1 MNPTDIVSKT
11 EKGRD
16 EIATRSHG
24 LSSRLRQLLL
34 IIDGTMS
41 VAAIAQRQF
50 DGEECLV
57 QLRELL
63 SQGFITLEGGGEG
76 AVEPTA
82 PPPMAQGGTSVPETD
97 RLELAKRYL
106 SEFAR
111 GTLGPDANRVIERI
125 RACTNRSEL
134 DVLAQ
139 SCCKVVTAVAGKR
152 KADEFMAELR
162 SALGEE

>member
-11 EKGRD
+11 EKGRE

-50 DGEECLV
+50 DGEECIV
-57 QLRELL
+57 QLQELL
-63 SQGFITLEGGGEG
+63 TQGYITLEGGGEG
-76 AVEPTA
+76 MVEPTA
-82 PPPMAQGGTSVPETD
+82 PPPMASGGSSVPDAD

-106 SEFAR
+106 SEFVH

-125 RACTNRSEL
+125 RACDNRSEL
-134 DVLAQ
+134 DAIVQ
-139 SCCKVVTAVAGKR
+139 SCCKVVTAVAGQR
-152 KADEFMAELR
+152 KAEQFMTELR